1 MKSPIYVG
9 IVTSIYRKYIDLVE
23 SGKPYKVEPEDRE
36 KLMQIF
42 NRGGFSTGY
51 LKGKLGKE
59 MMYKYKPN
67 HLGIYVGKVL
77 NYNRNKGYVKFKAEK
92 EVSLGDSIAIND
104 SSCKTSELMIGNT
117 NIKTGTI

>member
-1 MKSPIYVG
+1 
-9 IVTSIYRKYIDLVE
+9 
-23 SGKPYKVEPEDRE
+23 
-36 KLMQIF
+36 MQIF

-117 NIKTGTI
+117 NIKTAFPKLLLMRSKARNRKKNNEQKTTKKGDYS

>member
-1 MKSPIYVG
+1 
-9 IVTSIYRKYIDLVE
+9 
-23 SGKPYKVEPEDRE
+23 
-36 KLMQIF
+36 MQIF

-77 NYNRNKGYVKFKAEK
+77 NYNRNKGYVKNFEDFANFLCAD
-92 EVSLGDSIAIND
+92 VQ
-104 SSCKTSELMIGNT
+104 
-117 NIKTGTI
+117 